1 MWASS
6 EFRQRTFPHRPR
18 TFRSTIIHL
27 SGIWAHVVVSLVS
40 HFMLWKWGEKTSVL
54 TNKEKEKGA
63 LSCLRVI
70 LLVITQPMSFMVGLR
85 LEKVDS
91 NHSIFLFF
99 FWQKKKWVEGEW
111 TLYSPVKNSLIIF
124 RLFEIEMRC
133 KKHQHTT
140 SC

>member
-70 LLVITQPMSFMVGLR
+70 LLVITQPMSFYGGSAFGEGGLES
-85 LEKVDS
+85 LDIS
-91 NHSIFLFF
+91 FLFLVE
-99 FWQKKKWVEGEW
+99 KKMGRRGVRLY
-111 TLYSPVKNSLIIF
+111 TL
-124 RLFEIEMRC
+124 
-133 KKHQHTT
+133 Q
-140 SC
+140 